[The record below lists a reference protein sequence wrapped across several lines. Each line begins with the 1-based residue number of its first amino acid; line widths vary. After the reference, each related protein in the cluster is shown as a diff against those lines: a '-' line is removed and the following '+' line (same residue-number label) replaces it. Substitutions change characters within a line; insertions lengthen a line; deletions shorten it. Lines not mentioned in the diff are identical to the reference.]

1 MKFTRNKGM
10 SLAAVAI
17 VLAVFNIITFVL
29 PFNRSG
35 SYWIGYGFTMLAI
48 LLTAGVGLYAL
59 GREGLKSKFYGMS
72 IVLVAWTYL
81 IVQAITGV
89 LEMVIFTIPYQYTL
103 VINIVMLGACLIG
116 LIGVNMGKEEIERI
130 EAKVNEKVFFI
141 KSLQGDVEGLA
152 SRASDGSL
160 IKALKELADTIRY
173 SDPMS
178 SPLLA
183 TIENK
188 IEIKTATLAE
198 AVEADDAVSA
208 KGSIDELQQLFAER
222 NRKCKSLKQ

>member
-81 IVQAITGV
+81 IVQAIAGV

>member
-1 MKFTRNKGM
+1 M

-17 VLAVFNIITFVL
+17 VLAVFNVITFVL

-81 IVQAITGV
+81 IVQAIAGV
-89 LEMVIFTIPYQYTL
+89 VEMVIFTIPYQYTL